1 MWQDC
6 DCDACQAL
14 RRLLTGISDLE
25 GARSQRKI
33 MIFGAVMRNLQKTK
47 EVYDDDDDCWF
58 V

>member
-1 MWQDC
+1 MLQDC
-6 DCDACQAL
+6 DCDACQTL
-14 RRLLTGISDLE
+14 RRLLTGDLE
-25 GARSQRKI
+25 GARNQRKI